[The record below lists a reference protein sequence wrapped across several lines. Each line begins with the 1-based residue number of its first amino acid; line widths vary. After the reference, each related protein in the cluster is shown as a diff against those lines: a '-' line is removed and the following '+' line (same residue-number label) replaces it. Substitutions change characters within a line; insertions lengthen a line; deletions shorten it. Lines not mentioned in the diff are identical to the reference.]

1 MVSLLTSI
9 AALVEE
15 IANLGA
21 GLASYGGMYQPH
33 KPDCLIKQLH
43 YDTQL
48 QVKSDNLK
56 TKD

>member
-33 KPDCLIKQLH
+33 KPDCLIK
-43 YDTQL
+43 
-48 QVKSDNLK
+48 
-56 TKD
+56 